1 VNKVI
6 QKPDRWDFDKPE
18 QYRDAMGKYDNHMR
32 KNKMNAIVGGTF
44 ATLIGLTA
52 LTVIGGSWYTV
63 GEGYRG
69 VTLRNG
75 AVVGTAE
82 PGLGFKMPIIDS
94 VVDISVQS
102 QAQLYENI
110 LAYSRDQQTAGLS
123 LSVNYRLPAD
133 QVETIYREY
142 GGEAGVISRLLDRQV
157 LEEVKNVF
165 GKFNASTAIQE
176 RERLAAE
183 VQMAIQKAVIGPII
197 VESVQIENI
206 DFSDAYEQSIEA
218 RMLAEVEVQ
227 KVRQNAEREK
237 VTAEITVI
245 QAQAEADA
253 QLARATAEAEA
264 TRIRGEA
271 EASAIKAKA
280 EALKDNAGLI
290 ALTQAERWNGQLPTT
305 MIPGS
310 TVPFMDVA
318 TKPAQ

>member
-1 VNKVI
+1 M

-18 QYRDAMGKYDNHMR
+18 QYRDAMIKYDNHMR

-183 VQMAIQKAVIGPII
+183 VQMSIQKAVIGPII

>member
-1 VNKVI
+1 M

-18 QYRDAMGKYDNHMR
+18 QYRDAMNKYDNHMR
-32 KNKMNAIVGGTF
+32 KMKMNAVVGGTF
-44 ATLIGLTA
+44 ATLIGITA

-280 EALKDNAGLI
+280 EALRDNAGLI
-290 ALTQAERWNGQLPTT
+290 ALTQAEKWNGALPTT
-305 MIPGS
+305 MIPDA
-310 TVPFMDVA
+310 TVPFMNMG
-318 TKPAQ
+318 Q

>member
-1 VNKVI
+1 
-6 QKPDRWDFDKPE
+6 
-18 QYRDAMGKYDNHMR
+18 
-32 KNKMNAIVGGTF
+32 MNAVVGSSV
-44 ATLIGLTA
+44 AVAVGLVA
-52 LTVIGGSWYTV
+52 LTVLGGSWYTV

-69 VTLRNG
+69 VALRNG

-102 QAQLYENI
+102 NARLFEGV
-110 LAYSRDQQTAGLS
+110 LAYSKDQQTADLTI
-123 LSVNYRLPAD
+123 SVNYRLPPD
-133 QVETIYREY
+133 QVETIYAEY
-142 GGEAGVISRLLDRQV
+142 GGEEGVISRLLDRQV
-157 LEEVKNVF
+157 PQAVKNVF
-165 GKFNASTAIQE
+165 GQYNAVTAIQD
-176 RERLAAE
+176 RARLVAD
-183 VQMAIQKAVIGPII
+183 VQNALMAQVKGPII
-197 VESVQIENI
+197 IESVQIENI
-206 DFSDAYEQSIEA
+206 DFSSAYEQSIEA

-290 ALTQAERWNGQLPTT
+290 ALIQAEKWNGALPTT
-305 MIPGS
+305 MIPDS
-310 TVPFMDVA
+310 TVPFMDVV
-318 TKPAQ
+318 K

>member
-1 VNKVI
+1 MI
-6 QKPDRWDFDKPE
+6 QRPE
-18 QYRDAMGKYDNHMR
+18 RYDYNSRDEYETALKQYQINLR
-32 KNKMNAIVGGTF
+32 KFKMNAIVGGTF

-69 VTLRNG
+69 VALRNG

-110 LAYSRDQQTAGLS
+110 LAYSRDQQTAGLA
-123 LSVNYRLPAD
+123 LSVNYRFPAD

-165 GKFNASTAIQE
+165 GKFNAVTAIQE

-183 VQMAIQKAVIGPII
+183 VQMAIQTAVIGPII

-290 ALTQAERWNGQLPTT
+290 ALVQAERWNGALPTT
-305 MIPGS
+305 MIPDS
-310 TVPFMDVA
+310 TVPFMNMS
-318 TKPAQ
+318 Q

>member
-1 VNKVI
+1 MNLM
-6 QKPDRWDFDKPE
+6 QKPELWGYKSSAEYRAAE
-18 QYRDAMGKYDNHMR
+18 NRYNQYVR
-32 KNKMNAIVGGTF
+32 KMKMNAVVGSAVAGVV
-44 ATLIGLTA
+44 GLVA
-52 LTVIGGSWYTV
+52 LTVLGGSWYTV

-69 VTLRNG
+69 VALRNG

-82 PGLGFKMPIIDS
+82 PGLGFKMPVIDS

-102 QAQLYENI
+102 NARLFEGV
-110 LAYSRDQQTAGLS
+110 LAYSKDQQTADLTI
-123 LSVNYRLPAD
+123 SVNYRLPPD
-133 QVETIYREY
+133 QVETIYAEY
-142 GGEAGVISRLLDRQV
+142 GGEEGVISRLLDRQV
-157 LEEVKNVF
+157 PQAVKNVF
-165 GKFNASTAIQE
+165 GQYNAVTAIQD
-176 RERLAAE
+176 RARLVAD
-183 VQMAIQKAVIGPII
+183 VQNALMAQVKGPII
-197 VESVQIENI
+197 IESVQIENI
-206 DFSDAYEQSIEA
+206 DFSSAYEQSIEA

-290 ALTQAERWNGQLPTT
+290 ALIQAEKWNGALPTT
-305 MIPGS
+305 MIPDS
-310 TVPFMDVA
+310 TVPFMDVV
-318 TKPAQ
+318 K

>member
-1 VNKVI
+1 M

-18 QYRDAMGKYDNHMR
+18 QYRDAMIKYDNQMR

-183 VQMAIQKAVIGPII
+183 VQMSIQKAVIGPII

-206 DFSDAYEQSIEA
+206 DFSDAYENSIEA

>member
-1 VNKVI
+1 MR
-6 QKPDRWDFDKPE
+6 KPDRYDYKTLDEYKTALK
-18 QYRDAMGKYDNHMR
+18 QYDENKR
-32 KNKMNAIVGGTF
+32 KMKMNAIIGGTF
-44 ATLIGLTA
+44 ATIIGLTA
-52 LTVIGGSWYTV
+52 LTVLGGSWYTV
-63 GEGYRG
+63 DEGYRG

-75 AVVGTAE
+75 AVTGTAE
-82 PGLGFKMPIIDS
+82 PGLGFKLPLIDS
-94 VVDISVQS
+94 VIDISVQS
-102 QAQLYENI
+102 QAQLYENV

-123 LSVNYRLPAD
+123 LSVNYRFPAD

-157 LEEVKNVF
+157 LEEVKNIF

-183 VQMAIQKAVIGPII
+183 VQMAIQTAVIGPII

-271 EASAIKAKA
+271 EADAIEAKGA
-280 EALKDNAGLI
+280 ALRDNPSLI
-290 ALTQAERWNGQLPTT
+290 DLVQAERWNGALPTT

-310 TVPFMDVA
+310 TVPFMNVGNS
-318 TKPAQ
+318 Q